1 MRVVEASK
9 NKKFR
14 LVTPKTGEPLRLDG
28 MGQAFDSWWEDVK

>member
-14 LVTPKTGEPLRLDG
+14 VVTQKIGEPLRLDV
-28 MGQAFDSWWEDVK
+28 MGQAFDSWWEDAK

>member
-14 LVTPKTGEPLRLDG
+14 LVTPKIGEPLKLDG